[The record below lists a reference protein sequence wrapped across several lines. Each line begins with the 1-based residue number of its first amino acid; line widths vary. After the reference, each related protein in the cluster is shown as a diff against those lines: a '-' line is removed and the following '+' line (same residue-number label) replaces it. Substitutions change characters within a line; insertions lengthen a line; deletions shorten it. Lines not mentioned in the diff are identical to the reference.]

1 MKVHVILLFLYLP
14 AATIFAPLSDTT
26 AQVSLTIATSS
37 SVATSAKL
45 SAFKTDQVFLD
56 ASVSL

>member
-1 MKVHVILLFLYLP
+1 MQLLFLYLP

-56 ASVSL
+56 VSVSL